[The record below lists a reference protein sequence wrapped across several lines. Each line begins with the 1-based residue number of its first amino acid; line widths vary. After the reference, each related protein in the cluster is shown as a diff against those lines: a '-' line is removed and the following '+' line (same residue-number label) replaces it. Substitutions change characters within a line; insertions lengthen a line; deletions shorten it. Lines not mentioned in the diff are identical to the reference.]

1 MATQLKLKSL
11 LLMCLTAL
19 SVNAF
24 SSEEVHW
31 LNKWDSSCYQNGV
44 NTCREDWYSIP
55 QGSHLLKWEVFNTI
69 ESENSQELFSSKAS
83 LSQYGFL
90 YPETPDYN
98 STAPVY
104 DGSYEEQVEG
114 NLNQYGLPL
123 GFVKDKSQLNG
134 RNYLGLTC
142 AACHTGK
149 VTYGE
154 NTYYVEAGQAN
165 ADMIKFLNKLSNA
178 LKANKNDWRKLYRFK
193 RRFAQYTWS
202 NIDITA
208 WPVNVF
214 SAERYLDSAIEY
226 VSNYAARN
234 TTAVEN
240 GPARLDAIGA
250 ILNQVHIEHA
260 GKDVSEATPLTA
272 PVSYPYIWNVSSL
285 ECVQTNCLASD
296 PVSRNLGEVLG
307 VFGYANIDDDDN
319 IPDTLELIGMT
330 LGLND
335 LFKGT
340 PKVDNLYDLEV
351 TLSKASPPKW
361 PSTFPPLDTA
371 LVDQGYGLYNTNCA
385 GCHTNTSDGI
395 DPSELTAP
403 NSIGRQFTKVN
414 KINYDLVGTDEA
426 FAVDYGLRKERS
438 GILGSVIASQAP
450 DSVDPETGIPFGES
464 FPETFNAL
472 VLLGADV
479 GAVLNKHQTSLG
491 FIAKAGI
498 KYPHMLITDAVAAL
512 KVDYA
517 LGNVDRAEIQPTAY
531 RAKPLEG
538 IAFTG
543 PFLHNGSVRT
553 LKDLLNA
560 PEDRATSF
568 LVGSTEYDV
577 DGAGYKDEG
586 HFLLDTSI
594 RGNGKGGHIYGTQLS
609 SDNKTA
615 LLEYLK
621 SI

>member
-11 LLMCLTAL
+11 LLVCLTAL

-24 SSEEVHW
+24 SSDEIHW
-31 LNKWDSSCYQNGV
+31 MNSWDNSCYYNGT

-55 QGSHLLKWEVFNTI
+55 QGTHLLKWEVFNTI
-69 ESENSQELFSSKAS
+69 ESEDSQTLFSSEES
-83 LSQYGFL
+83 LSQLGFL
-90 YPETPDYN
+90 YPDNGGYAEN
-98 STAPVY
+98 
-104 DGSYEEQVEG
+104 GSGYGAYEERVDG

-123 GFVKDKSQLNG
+123 GFVKDKSELDN

-149 VTYGE
+149 VTYQD
-154 NTYYVEAGQAN
+154 NTYYVEGGQAN
-165 ADMIKFLNKLSNA
+165 ADMILFLNKLSDA

-193 RRFAQYTWS
+193 KRFAEYTWS

-208 WPVNVF
+208 WPVSAL
-214 SAERYLDSAIEY
+214 SAESYLDGAIEY
-226 VSNYAARN
+226 VSNYALRN
-234 TTAVEN
+234 TAAVEN
-240 GPARLDAIGA
+240 GPGRLDAIGA

-260 GKDVSEATPLTA
+260 GKDVSEASPLTA
-272 PVSYPYIWNVSSL
+272 PVSYPYIWNASSL

-296 PVSRNLGEVLG
+296 PISRNVGEVLG
-307 VFGYANIDDDDN
+307 VFGYANINDNKNISDD
-319 IPDTLELIGMT
+319 LELIGMT

-340 PKVDNLYDLEV
+340 PKVDNLYELER
-351 TLSKASPPKW
+351 TLTKASSPKW
-361 PSTFPPLDTA
+361 PSTFPALDSA
-371 LVDQGYGLYNTNCA
+371 LVDQGYELYNTNCA

-395 DPSELTAP
+395 DPSELTEP

-414 KINYDLVGTDEA
+414 KMNYDLVGTDEA
-426 FAVDYGLRKERS
+426 FAVDYGMRKEDS
-438 GILGSVIASQAP
+438 GILGAVIVSQAP

-464 FPETFNAL
+464 FPDTFNAL

-479 GAVLNKHQTSLG
+479 GAVLNKHQSSVG

-498 KYPHMLITDAVAAL
+498 KYPYMFITDAVAAL

-517 LGNVDRAEIQPTAY
+517 AGNVDRAEIQPTAY

-553 LKDLLNA
+553 LKDLLNT
-560 PEDRATSF
+560 PEDRAASF
-568 LVGSTEYDV
+568 MVGTTEYDV
-577 DGAGYKDEG
+577 EGAGYKDEG

-594 RGNGKGGHIYGTQLS
+594 RGNGKGGHTYGTQLS
-609 SDNKTA
+609 GGDKNA